1 MSKRDVPWI
10 QEMIELLLKS
20 LPFIDNPP
28 LYTFDTVQN
37 HPSIKESVM
46 CFDSVLFMDRMR
58 QGGDGGFLTGFL
70 GSDWMKAL
78 AYKQFEIHVSN
89 DQSGKYV
96 LLFA

>member
-1 MSKRDVPWI
+1 
-10 QEMIELLLKS
+10 
-20 LPFIDNPP
+20 
-28 LYTFDTVQN
+28 
-37 HPSIKESVM
+37 
-46 CFDSVLFMDRMR
+46 MR